1 MKWLRTICILTLIT
15 AMKRAEAKLE
25 PALAPLRDQVLFLKH
40 NLNAR
45 AITGLDAELISVET
59 NVQSLIRDMEQAI
72 AQADRFIA
80 TLQ

>member
-1 MKWLRTICILTLIT
+1 
-15 AMKRAEAKLE
+15 MKRAEAKLE